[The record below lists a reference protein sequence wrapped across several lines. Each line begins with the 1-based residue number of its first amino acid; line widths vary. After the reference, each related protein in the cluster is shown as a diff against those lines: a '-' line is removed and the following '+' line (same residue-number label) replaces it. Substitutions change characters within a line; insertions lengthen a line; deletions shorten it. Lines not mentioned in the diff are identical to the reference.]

1 MYHAFKGLVGPGTN
15 IHQLCFRPLRWVVT
29 GVQEQQLIPTSQSER
44 GSSKV
49 SALEEAVRYRIL
61 VEAVTDYA
69 IYMLDPTGVIT
80 SWNAGAQRFKGYA
93 ADEIIGEHF
102 SRFYTEEDLATGLP
116 AKALAT
122 AAREG
127 KFEAEGWRVR
137 KDGSR
142 FWAHVV
148 IDPIRNSRGELTG
161 FAKVT
166 RDLTQRKKAQ
176 EALRRTE
183 EQFRLLVQGV
193 TDYAIYLLSPEGIV
207 TNWNAGAQRIKGY
220 SPAEIIGQ
228 HFSRFYTEEDR
239 ASGLPQRAL
248 ETAVRD
254 GRFEIEGWRVR
265 KDGTRFWSHVVID
278 PIRDDDGKLLG
289 FAKITRDMTERKQ
302 AQESLE
308 RAREALFQSQKMD
321 AVGQLTGGVAH
332 DFNNLLMAI
341 LGSLELLKKRMP
353 ADPNLLRLLDN
364 AMLGA
369 RRGATLTQRMLAF
382 ARRQELDVQPLE
394 LPRLVANM
402 RDLLASSL
410 GPSAEIQT
418 DFPRGLPAVVGDENQ
433 VELALLNLC
442 VNARDAMPE
451 GGRIRIG
458 ARGEKMAAGNMLGL
472 RPGCYV
478 CLSVSDTG
486 EGMSPDTLA
495 RATEPFFTTKG
506 VGKGTGLGLSMVH
519 GMAEQMGGRL
529 TLKSRLGQ
537 GTTAEI
543 WLPAVDGDAPAG
555 IASGNE
561 ASAPAA
567 SGKLRVLAVDDD
579 RLVLFNTTAMLED
592 LGHEVVEA
600 GSGDEALSSLE
611 KAPFDLV
618 ITDQAM
624 PRMTGLQ
631 LLDIIH
637 ERWPKTHVILATGYA
652 EIPGGAH
659 VTAPK
664 LNKPFTEQELAQ
676 ALAAVPRQG

>member
-1 MYHAFKGLVGPGTN
+1 M
-15 IHQLCFRPLRWVVT
+15 Q
-29 GVQEQQLIPTSQSER
+29 TSEAER
-44 GSSKV
+44 ADANV
-49 SALEEAVRYRIL
+49 SALDEAARYRVL

-69 IYMLDPTGVIT
+69 IYMLDPTGVVT
-80 SWNAGAQRFKGYA
+80 SWNAGAQRFKGYT

-102 SRFYTEEDLATGLP
+102 SRFYTEEDRAGGMP
-116 AKALAT
+116 AKVLAT

-127 KFEAEGWRVR
+127 KYEAEGWRVR

-148 IDPIRNSRGELTG
+148 VDPIRGSRGQLTG

-166 RDLTQRKKAQ
+166 RDLSDRKQ
-176 EALRRTE
+176 TEEALRRAE

-193 TDYAIYLLSPEGIV
+193 TDYAIFMLSPQGIV

-220 SPAEIIGQ
+220 APKEIIGQ
-228 HFSRFYTEEDR
+228 HFSRFYTDEDKLAGMPQKALDT
-239 ASGLPQRAL
+239 ASR
-248 ETAVRD
+248 E
-254 GRFEIEGWRVR
+254 GRFENEGWRVR
-265 KDGTRFWSHVVID
+265 KDGSRFWSHVILD
-278 PIRDDDGKLLG
+278 AIRDDGGELLG
-289 FAKITRDMTERKQ
+289 FAKITRDVTERKQ
-302 AQESLE
+302 TQEALE

-341 LGSLELLKKRMP
+341 LGSLELLKKRLP
-353 ADPNLLRLLDN
+353 KDPNLLRLLDN

-410 GPSAEIQT
+410 GPSAEIQS
-418 DFPRGLPAVVGDENQ
+418 DFPAGLSAAVGDENQ

-442 VNARDAMPE
+442 VNARDAMPD
-451 GGRIRIG
+451 GGRIRIA
-458 ARGEKMAAGNMLGL
+458 AREEKIAAGSVPGL
-472 RPGCYV
+472 SPGPYV

-486 EGMSPDTLA
+486 EGMSPETLA

-519 GMAEQMGGRL
+519 GMTEQMGGRL
-529 TLKSRLGQ
+529 TLKSRQGQ

-543 WLPAVDGDAPAG
+543 WLPAVEGDRTAGVEAPRHTMAEAG
-555 IASGNE
+555 PGR
-561 ASAPAA
+561 
-567 SGKLRVLAVDDD
+567 LRVLAVDDD
-579 RLVLFNTTAMLED
+579 RLVLFNTAAMLED

-600 GSGDEALSSLE
+600 GSGDEALSLLE
-611 KAPFDLV
+611 KSAFDLV

-631 LLDIIH
+631 LLDIIR
-637 ERWPKTHVILATGYA
+637 ERFPKTSAILATGYA
-652 EIPGGAH
+652 EIPGGAQ
-659 VTAPK
+659 VAAPK
-664 LNKPFTEQELAQ
+664 LSKPFTEQELAQ
-676 ALAAVPRQG
+676 ALAAVRRPA

>member
-1 MYHAFKGLVGPGTN
+1 MHSSQVEP
-15 IHQLCFRPLRWVVT
+15 T
-29 GVQEQQLIPTSQSER
+29 GVEP
-44 GSSKV
+44 
-49 SALEEAVRYRIL
+49 SALDEAARYRTL

-69 IYMLDPTGVIT
+69 IYMLDPGGVIT
-80 SWNAGAQRFKGYA
+80 SWNAGAERFKGYA

-102 SRFYTEEDLATGLP
+102 SRFYTEEDRASGLP
-116 AKALAT
+116 GRALAI
-122 AAREG
+122 AAEQG

-137 KDGSR
+137 KDGRR

-148 IDPIRNSRGELTG
+148 IDPIRDSRGELLG

-166 RDLTQRKKAQ
+166 RDLTERKQAE
-176 EALRRTE
+176 EALKRTE

-193 TDYAIYLLSPEGIV
+193 TDYAIYLLSPEGVV
-207 TNWNAGAQRIKGY
+207 TNWNAGAERIKGY
-220 SPAEIIGQ
+220 APAEIIGQ

-239 ASGLPQRAL
+239 AAGLPQVAL
-248 ETAVRD
+248 STAVAE
-254 GRFEIEGWRVR
+254 GRFEREGWRVR
-265 KDGTRFWSHVVID
+265 KDGSRFWSHVIID
-278 PIRDDDGKLLG
+278 PVRGDDGTLLG
-289 FAKITRDMTERKQ
+289 FAKITRDVTERKN

-341 LGSLELLKKRMP
+341 LGSLELLKKRLP
-353 ADPNLLRLLDN
+353 ADPNLVRLLDN

-394 LPRLVANM
+394 LPRLVAGM
-402 RDLLASSL
+402 AALLASSL
-410 GPSAEIQT
+410 GPGAEIKT
-418 DFPRGLPAVVGDENQ
+418 DFPPGLSSAVGDENQ

-451 GGRIRIG
+451 GGRIAIA
-458 ARGEKMAAGNMLGL
+458 ARDETLTASNMLGL
-472 RPGCYV
+472 RPGHYV

-486 EGMSPDTLA
+486 EGMSPETLA

-529 TLKSRLGQ
+529 ALKSRPGQ

-543 WLPAVDGDAPAG
+543 WLPAVESEAPSQSHPLKSAQPTAG
-555 IASGNE
+555 PGR
-561 ASAPAA
+561 
-567 SGKLRVLAVDDD
+567 LRVLAVDDD

-600 GSGDEALSSLE
+600 ASGEEAIAQLE
-611 KAPFDLV
+611 KSAFDLL

-631 LLDIIH
+631 LLEIVR
-637 ERWPKTHVILATGYA
+637 ERFPRLPVILATGYA
-652 EIPGGAH
+652 EIPGGAQ
-659 VTAPK
+659 VTVPK
-664 LNKPFTEQELAQ
+664 LSKPFTERDLAQ
-676 ALAAVPRQG
+676 ALAGARSPG